1 MTLWGQDFSK
11 PIWRYVLPVPYFIIK
26 GEQMSPVILD
36 AIDRQVSQEVL
47 EREAELVEAVI
58 DETLA
63 EGE

>member
-1 MTLWGQDFSK
+1 
-11 PIWRYVLPVPYFIIK
+11 
-26 GEQMSPVILD
+26 MSPVILD